1 MRHTAMVLVVT
12 SCLGVFARGQTTG
25 QTPVQ
30 TADQTASQTGV
41 QTAEELVN
49 KNIQAKGG
57 LGKIKA
63 AKTRLTTGKV
73 KSGGRRRVTVAAFR
87 QMNMRPDLVRQNIS
101 MQGMTAVQ
109 AYDGSAGWQTQP
121 FRGRKDPELMGEDNL
136 RDLLLA
142 ADFDG
147 PLVDYAEKGNRIEYL
162 GHDMVDGDDALRLK
176 VTLKNGDIIY
186 YYLDPDT
193 YLEIRKEIQQFIR
206 GSVRE
211 RVVELGSYKP
221 VGGVMYPFSIS
232 EGPRSDPGGQVT
244 TIENIEVNV
253 AFQESDFALPASLRS
268 EEKKSG
274 LVGVH

>member
-1 MRHTAMVLVVT
+1 MRSGARVFVRHAAMVLVA
-12 SCLGVFARGQTTG
+12 SICLGVFAR
-25 QTPVQ
+25 
-30 TADQTASQTGV
+30 A

-49 KNIQAKGG
+49 KNIEAKGG
-57 LGKIKA
+57 LEKIKA
-63 AKTRLTTGKV
+63 AKTRLTTGRV
-73 KSGGRRRVTVAAFR
+73 KGSGRRRGTVAAFR
-87 QMNMRPDLVRQNIS
+87 QMNMRPDLIRQNLS

-142 ADFDG
+142 GDFDG
-147 PLVDYAEKGNRIEYL
+147 PLVDYAAKGNNVEYL
-162 GHDMVDGDDALRLK
+162 GHAEVDGDDALRLK

-211 RVVELGSYKP
+211 RVVDLGSYKP
-221 VGGVMYPFSIS
+221 VDGVMYPFSIS
-232 EGPRSDPGGQVT
+232 EGPRNNPGAQMI
-244 TIENIEVNV
+244 TIDKIEVNV
-253 AFQESDFALPASLRS
+253 AFQDSDFALPASLRT

-274 LVGVH
+274 MVGVR

>member
-1 MRHTAMVLVVT
+1 MRSGARVLVRHAAMVLVA
-12 SCLGVFARGQTTG
+12 SICLGVFAR
-25 QTPVQ
+25 
-30 TADQTASQTGV
+30 A

-49 KNIQAKGG
+49 KNIEAKGG
-57 LGKIKA
+57 LEKIKA
-63 AKTRLTTGKV
+63 AKTRLTTGRV
-73 KSGGRRRVTVAAFR
+73 KGSGRRRGTVAAFR
-87 QMNMRPDLVRQNIS
+87 QMNMRPDLIRQNLS

-142 ADFDG
+142 GDFDG
-147 PLVDYAEKGNRIEYL
+147 PLVDYAAKGNNVEYL
-162 GHDMVDGDDALRLK
+162 GHAEVDGDDALRLK

-211 RVVELGSYKP
+211 RVVDLGSYKP
-221 VGGVMYPFSIS
+221 VDGVMYPFSIS
-232 EGPRSDPGGQVT
+232 EGPRNNPGAQVI
-244 TIENIEVNV
+244 TIDKIEVNV
-253 AFQESDFALPASLRS
+253 AFQDSDFALPASLRT

-274 LVGVH
+274 MVGVH

>member
-1 MRHTAMVLVVT
+1 MRHAAMILVVT
-12 SCLGVFARGQTTG
+12 SCLSVFACA
-25 QTPVQ
+25 QTPAQ
-30 TADQTASQTGV
+30 TATQTVA

-57 LGKIKA
+57 LEKIKA
-63 AKTRLTTGKV
+63 AKTRLTTGKI
-73 KSGGRRRVTVAAFR
+73 KGAGRRRAMVAAFR
-87 QMNMRPDLVRQNIS
+87 QMNMRPDLVRLNIS
-101 MQGMTAVQ
+101 MQGMTAAQ

-121 FRGRKDPELMGEDNL
+121 FRGRKDPELMGEDTV

-147 PLVDYAEKGNRIEYL
+147 PLVDYAAKGNQIEYL

-176 VTLKNGDIIY
+176 VTLKNGDIVY

-193 YLEIRKEIQQFIR
+193 YLEIRKEIQQFVR

-211 RVVELGSYKP
+211 RVVDLGSYKP
-221 VGGVMYPFSIS
+221 VDGVMYPFSIS
-232 EGPRSDPGGQVT
+232 EGPKSNPGAQVT
-244 TIENIEVNV
+244 TVNKIEVNV
-253 AFQESDFALPASLRS
+253 AFQESDFALPASLRT

>member
-1 MRHTAMVLVVT
+1 MRHTVIAVVVAT
-12 SCLGVFARGQTTG
+12 SLSVFAS
-25 QTPVQ
+25 
-30 TADQTASQTGV
+30 A
-41 QTAEELVN
+41 QTAEELVD

-57 LGKIKA
+57 LDKIKS

-73 KSGGRRRVTVAAFR
+73 RGGGRRRSTVAFR
-87 QMNMRPDLVRQNIS
+87 QMNMRPDLVRQNLS

-109 AYDGSAGWQTQP
+109 AYDGSTGWQTQP

-147 PLVDYAEKGNRIEYL
+147 PLVDYGAKDNTIEYL
-162 GHDMVDGDDALRLK
+162 GHAEVDGDDALRLK

-193 YLEIRKEIQQFIR
+193 YLEIREEIQQFIR

-211 RVVELGSYKP
+211 RVVDLGSYKP
-221 VGGVMYPFSIS
+221 VDGVMYPFSMS
-232 EGPRSDPGGQVT
+232 EGPKNNPGAQAM
-244 TIENIEVNV
+244 TIDKIEVNV
-253 AFQESDFALPASLRS
+253 AFQESDFALPESLRT

-274 LVGVH
+274 LVGIH